1 MKFAYY
7 PGCSAKGSSADY
19 EKSTQAVCAALGMRL
34 EEIPDWNCC
43 GSTPAHAVDTELSA
57 ALCARNLDIAA
68 RQEAEVLLTPCPS
81 CLSNLRHASRR
92 MDDAGFRARVDEL
105 LDNPAA
111 VKFPPVTSVMQ
122 GIAENF
128 DADAIA
134 GRVRKSLKG
143 LKLAAYYGCLMS
155 RPPEIMDFGDP
166 ENPTLME
173 SLLVACGAEV
183 VDFPLKTACCGAS
196 YGIPERAMTARN
208 SGRILELATRLGVD
222 AVVVACPLC
231 QMNLDLRQAQA
242 SKEVDVFFRMPVLY
256 FTQLMGLA
264 FGCAPDQ
271 LGLEKL
277 RVSADGLLNKLN
289 GLRQAEAQKARESG
303 DQQAKTATSKAA
315 EQSDQ
320 ADKTARPE
328 AAEGDRS

>member
-19 EKSTQAVCAALGMRL
+19 EKSTQAVCTALGMRL

-81 CLSNLRHASRR
+81 CLSNLRHASKR
-92 MDDAGFRARVDEL
+92 MEDAGFRARVDAL

-111 VKFPPVTSVMQ
+111 VSFPPVTSVMQ

-173 SLLVACGAEV
+173 SLLAACGAEM

-208 SGRILELATRLGVD
+208 SGRILELATQMGVD

-242 SKEVDVFFRMPVLY
+242 SKEVDAFFRMPVLY
-256 FTQLMGLA
+256 FTQVMGLA
-264 FGCAPDQ
+264 FGFAPER

-277 RVSADGLLNKLN
+277 RVSADGLINKLD
-289 GLRQAEAQKARESG
+289 GLRQADARQAAAQKARESG
-303 DQQAKTATSKAA
+303 AQEAKTAPPKAA
-315 EQSDQ
+315 EQSDR
-320 ADKTARPE
+320 AE